1 MHDHSL
7 SHLSSI
13 RLKKTRLVKRLGISS
28 MVFLV
33 AAFCMV
39 YVWQRVQVIKV
50 GYEIEALKKE
60 KAELAR
66 ENNDLQIEKSTLT
79 SPERIESIA
88 DTDIGMRVP
97 VSGQIV
103 MVKKIKRS
111 TASAS
116 AGGREVNVKSAAP
129 GKT

>member
-13 RLKKTRLVKRLGISS
+13 RLKKTRLIKRLGVSS
-28 MVFLV
+28 VIFLV
-33 AAFCMV
+33 VAFSMV

-60 KAELAR
+60 KAELLR
-66 ENNDLQIEKSTLT
+66 ENNDLQIEESTLT

-88 DTDIGMRVP
+88 DTDIGMHTP

-103 MVKKIKRS
+103 MVRKIKGS
-111 TASAS
+111 TASAP
-116 AGGREVNVKSAAP
+116 ARGREVNVKSAAP

>member
-13 RLKKTRLVKRLGISS
+13 RLRKTRLIKRLGVSS
-28 MVFLV
+28 IVFLV
-33 AAFCMV
+33 AAFCMI

-60 KAELAR
+60 RAELTR

-79 SPERIESIA
+79 SPERIESLA
-88 DTDIGMRVP
+88 DTDIGMHVP